1 MKFWFYGLLVT
12 LTSCKCSSDRES
24 SIVATAISQLVNH
37 VFRDPNDEFD
47 FVLVK
52 APEIGRKTYE
62 IFDQTL
68 KLIQVSYAQLTQQI
82 SDDNDDDVG
91 EEGSGGEIKD
101 TKVSAK
107 YLNRSA
113 VVFYES
119 WNTYRNFTF
128 DSRLKTLYPKQ
139 LYFLVVVNEPTD
151 NLEREIQSVDI
162 FSKRSYTRIH
172 HEYFLIISKEKD
184 EAMTLKTVE
193 KFRQPNCKKYQE
205 IEINQFSSATM
216 KWKSQ
221 KFTQK
226 KYENFN
232 GCEMEITKLYRE
244 STSSLALQIDSDKN
258 GRLLKAR
265 GYISTLHKI
274 ISRSLNYTYR
284 MWIAVKNESTSLN
297 DFERE
302 LTKAIRDFR
311 LEISSYR
318 RNLQLQRTSLLSTSD
333 RYTTVDEII
342 LVSRFEPYSM
352 FEKIFLPF
360 EVEVWLWLIGTVVAF
375 LLVSAVA
382 SFLTPKFVK
391 RFIFGYRVKH
401 PTLNIM

>member
-1 MKFWFYGLLVT
+1 MKFWFFGLLVT

-37 VFRDPNDEFD
+37 VFCDPNDEFD

-52 APEIGRKTYE
+52 VPEIDRKTYE
-62 IFDQTL
+62 IFDKTL
-68 KLIQVSYAQLTQQI
+68 KLTEVSYAQLTQRMFYV
-82 SDDNDDDVG
+82 DDGAEVAAGVEIFND
-91 EEGSGGEIKD
+91 
-101 TKVSAK
+101 TK

-119 WNTYRNFTF
+119 WHAYREFSRE
-128 DSRLKTLYPKQ
+128 SRLRTLYPKQ

-151 NLEREIQSVDI
+151 NLALEVGPVDPY
-162 FSKRSYTRIH
+162 SKRSYTRIF
-172 HEYFLIISKEKD
+172 HEYFLITSKNND
-184 EAMTLKTVE
+184 MTLKTVE
-193 KFRQPNCKKYQE
+193 KFRQPNCKKYQD

-232 GCEMEITKLYRE
+232 GCELSVSMLYKE
-244 STSSLALQIDSDKN
+244 STSSLSLQGITDEN
-258 GRLLKAR
+258 GLLVTMT
-265 GYISTLHKI
+265 GYILKVHEI
-274 ISRSLNYTYR
+274 ISSSLNYSFR
-284 MWIAVKNESTSLN
+284 LWIEVQNKSTSLDTFDYQLKN
-297 DFERE
+297 AF
-302 LTKAIRDFR
+302 RDVR

-318 RNLQLQRTSLLSTSD
+318 RNLQLQRVSSLSTSD

-360 EVEVWLWLIGTVVAF
+360 EIEVWLWLIGTVVAF
-375 LLVSAVA
+375 LLVSTIA
-382 SFLTPKFVK
+382 SFLTPRFVK